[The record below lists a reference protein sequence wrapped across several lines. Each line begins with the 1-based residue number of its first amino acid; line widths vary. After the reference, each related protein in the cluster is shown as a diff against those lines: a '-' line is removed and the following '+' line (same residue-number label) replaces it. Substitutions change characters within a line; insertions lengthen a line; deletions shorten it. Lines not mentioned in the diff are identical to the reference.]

1 MDRLFVKS
9 DKSGE
14 ILAIVKVET
23 LPQGRKT
30 PFDDEDDASVAVI
43 EVKPSIVKST
53 FRDMEVVDIHVGY
66 VVDTK
71 TKALKKKKA

>member
-1 MDRLFVKS
+1 MKRLFVKS

-14 ILAIVKVET
+14 ILAVVKVET
-23 LPQGRKT
+23 LPEGRT
-30 PFDDEDDASVAVI
+30 SPFDDQDEASVAVI
-43 EVKPSIVKST
+43 EVKPALVKST

-71 TKALKKKKA
+71 TRALKKKKA